1 MTARRYSAP
10 MLRRVGLAALASLAA
25 AACSGDDDTSDATL
39 GTLTASTPSAATMPP
54 NGTVLIPTAP
64 AGPVGSGFVSFQV
77 RLGAS
82 GIDEAIALDRAT
94 VAEAQLDPISL
105 DAYCTALDGGD
116 GYVASVTDL
125 RRLSTGSRI
134 VSAVL
139 RIETDV
145 PGPGTYEGTLDVGDA
160 QQTTTRYSGPI
171 TLDEGVASGSF
182 DLRDPD
188 GGAATGTFVCAPEP
202 VVTTTVPVTPAPGD
216 VPVETGPAVTGPTVT
231 APPLPTVPAA
241 TS

>member
-10 MLRRVGLAALASLAA
+10 MLRRVVGFVALASLAL
-25 AACSGDDDTSDATL
+25 AACSGDDDSSDATL
-39 GTLTASTPSAATMPP
+39 GPLTSATPSGADTLPAT
-54 NGTVLIPTAP
+54 GTVLIPTAP

-82 GIDEAIALDRAT
+82 GIDEVIALDRAT
-94 VAEAQLDPISL
+94 VAESQLDPISL

-125 RRLSTGSRI
+125 RRLSTASRI
-134 VSAVL
+134 VSVVL
-139 RIETDV
+139 RIEADV

-160 QQTTTRYSGPI
+160 QQTTTRYSGPV

-182 DLRDPD
+182 DLRDD
-188 GGAATGTFVCAPEP
+188 AGGAATGTFVCAPEP
-202 VVTTTVPVTPAPGD
+202 VVTTTVPVTPAPGAD
-216 VPVETGPAVTGPTVT
+216 PVDTVPMVT

>member
-10 MLRRVGLAALASLAA
+10 MLRRGGSRRARARSPWRPARATTTA
-25 AACSGDDDTSDATL
+25 SDATL
-39 GTLTASTPSAATMPP
+39 GPLTSSTPSGAATLPP
-54 NGTVLIPTAP
+54 TGTVLIPTAP
-64 AGPVGSGFVSFQV
+64 AGPAGSGFVSFQV

-94 VAEAQLDPISL
+94 VAESQLDPISL

-134 VSAVL
+134 VSVVL
-139 RIETDV
+139 RIEADV

-160 QQTTTRYSGPI
+160 QQTTTRYSGPV
-171 TLDEGVASGSF
+171 TLDEGVRPVRSTC
-182 DLRDPD
+182 
-188 GGAATGTFVCAPEP
+188 ATP
-202 VVTTTVPVTPAPGD
+202 
-216 VPVETGPAVTGPTVT
+216 
-231 APPLPTVPAA
+231 PAA
-241 TS
+241 RPPERSSARPSRW

>member
-10 MLRRVGLAALASLAA
+10 MLRRVGLAALASFAL
-25 AACSGDDDTSDATL
+25 AACSGDDDSSDATL
-39 GTLTASTPSAATMPP
+39 GPLTSTTPSGAVTLPSA
-54 NGTVLIPTAP
+54 GTVLIPTAP
-64 AGPVGSGFVSFQV
+64 AGPAGAGFVSFQV

-94 VAEAQLDPISL
+94 VAESQLDPISL

-125 RRLSTGSRI
+125 RRLSAGSRI
-134 VSAVL
+134 VSVVL

-160 QQTTTRYSGPI
+160 QQTTTRYRGPI
-171 TLDEGVASGSF
+171 TLDEGAAAGSF
-182 DLRDPD
+182 DLRDD
-188 GGAATGTFVCAPEP
+188 AGGAATGTFVCAPEP
-202 VVTTTVPVTPAPGD
+202 VVATTVPATPAPGD
-216 VPVETGPAVTGPTVT
+216 VPVDTGPAVT
-231 APPLPTVPAA
+231 APPLPTVPVA

>member
-10 MLRRVGLAALASLAA
+10 MLRRAGLAALASFAL
-25 AACSGDDDTSDATL
+25 AACSGDDDSSDATL
-39 GTLTASTPSAATMPP
+39 GPLTSATPSGAATLPP
-54 NGTVLIPTAP
+54 TGTVLIPTAP
-64 AGPVGSGFVSFQV
+64 AGPAGSGFVSFQV

-94 VAEAQLDPISL
+94 VAESQLDPISL

-125 RRLSTGSRI
+125 RRLSAGSRI

-171 TLDEGVASGSF
+171 TLDEGAASGSF
-182 DLRDPD
+182 DLRDAA
-188 GGAATGTFVCAPEP
+188 GGAATGTFVCALEP

-216 VPVETGPAVTGPTVT
+216 VPVDTGPMVT